1 MLDPTSKEIREATV
15 RRHRST
21 PPAAEAPR
29 EVTPL
34 SMYRAVRLV
43 PDPEVTP
50 LELYRAERA
59 PDYSGWWVYAF
70 ADQPGS
76 RWTDGLVF
84 YGGQSNHLWSRW
96 RDHYYKFG
104 ERFTAADKWLIK
116 VANEAE
122 ADLRELVL
130 IDFYQP
136 ECNDKGR
143 AADLAAKVRRWG
155 RGTKE
160 FDANVN
166 KLASLDSKQADS

>member
-1 MLDPTSKEIREATV
+1 M

-21 PPAAEAPR
+21 PPAGPAAAPR

-34 SMYRAVRLV
+34 AMYRAVRLV
-43 PDPEVTP
+43 SDPEVTP

-84 YGGQSNHLWSRW
+84 YGGQSANLWSRW

-104 ERFTAADKWLIK
+104 ERFTAADKWLIR

-160 FDANVN
+160 FDANVH
-166 KLASLDSKQADS
+166 KLSSLDSKQADS